1 MRKKIL
7 LAVALS
13 FCVAGV
19 QAQSSRLSGVP
30 SDLDSQTVDVLPSGN
45 QHRLEGRFA
54 PDMAQISK
62 KGDITIETV
71 GDPDSFGH
79 NKTYLGLAQ
88 TESVV
93 LTDPTVPGEEPCSY
107 YLAQGATQ
115 CVETNPAPASTSV
128 NLPDLA
134 SIQLPGKAT
143 KSIICFTFT
152 PITSWNWSNS
162 TGSPQTATMFLRP
175 RVRIQ
180 SDTLI
185 GLVDLNGNPF
195 VDGVL
200 MDSTIT
206 TSLQSRTLN
215 DGESDFQYSATTR
228 SCIGGLVSERS
239 LREGYG
245 LTNGQIKDFFK
256 NPITLSFGVYGS
268 VAMVTSADYLVGIRL
283 YGD

>member
-1 MRKKIL
+1 
-7 LAVALS
+7 
-13 FCVAGV
+13 
-19 QAQSSRLSGVP
+19 VP
-30 SDLDSQTVDVLPSGN
+30 SGPDNQTVDLLPSGN

-54 PDMAQISK
+54 PDMAQIAK

-71 GDPDSFGH
+71 GDPDSFGRA
-79 NKTYLGLAQ
+79 KTYLGLAQ
-88 TESVV
+88 TETVI
-93 LTDPTVPGEEPCSY
+93 LTDPTAPGEYSCSDY
-107 YLAQGATQ
+107 FAAGYTQ
-115 CVETNPAPASTSV
+115 CVETTGATRDAAV
-128 NLPDLA
+128 NLPDLG

-143 KSIICFTFT
+143 KSILCFTFT
-152 PITSWNWSNS
+152 PITQWNWSNT

-175 RVRIQ
+175 SVRIQ
-180 SDTLI
+180 SDQLI
-185 GLVDLNGNPF
+185 GLVDLDGNPF

-206 TSLQSRTLN
+206 TSLQQRTLN

-245 LTNGQIKDFFK
+245 LTNAQIKDFFK
-256 NPITLSFGVYGS
+256 NPIKLTFGVYGNVS
-268 VAMVTSADYLVGIRL
+268 MVTYATYLVGIRL